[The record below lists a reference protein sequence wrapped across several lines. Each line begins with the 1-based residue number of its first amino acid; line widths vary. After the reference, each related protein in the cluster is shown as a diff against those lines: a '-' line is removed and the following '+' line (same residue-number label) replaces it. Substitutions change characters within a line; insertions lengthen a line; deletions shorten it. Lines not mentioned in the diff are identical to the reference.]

1 MKIKRIIYAVF
12 FTVTLASIF
21 VFTLERDRDLLEI
34 YFLDIGQGDAVY
46 IRTPE
51 GHDMLIDG
59 GPSKIVL
66 QKLSEVMP
74 FYDRSID
81 VVIETHPDAD
91 HIGGLPSVLERYR
104 VGLFIEPG
112 IDSKNAIDDELRKIR
127 MEKDIPSKL
136 ARRGMTIN
144 FGDGAHFDILY
155 PDTDVSGFKN
165 TNDASIVGQMKYG
178 STTIMFTGDS
188 PKKIENYLVSMD
200 GERLKSDVLKAGHHG
215 SHTSSGEKYVKTVAP
230 KYAIISVGKKNRY
243 GHPHAD
249 VLKIFEKL
257 EIQIIRTDKEGTIKF
272 VSDGK
277 SISKKILLYKK

>member
-1 MKIKRIIYAVF
+1 MKIRRIIYTIF
-12 FTVTLASIF
+12 FVLVLASVF
-21 VFTLERDRDLLEI
+21 VFTLERERGLLEI

-46 IRTPE
+46 IRTPG

-59 GPSKIVL
+59 GPSRIIL

-104 VGLFIEPG
+104 IGLFIEPG
-112 IDSKNAIDDELRKIR
+112 INSKNVIDDELHRLR
-127 MEKDIPSKL
+127 AEKDIPSKL
-136 ARRGMTIN
+136 ARRGMIIN
-144 FGDGAHFDILY
+144 FGDGSHFDILY
-155 PDTDVSGFKN
+155 PDTNVSGFKN

-178 STTIMFTGDS
+178 STTIMLTGDS
-188 PKKIENYLVSMD
+188 PKKIENYLIGMD
-200 GERLKSDVLKAGHHG
+200 GEFLKSDVLKAGHHG
-215 SHTSSGEKYVKTVAP
+215 SHTSSGEKYVKAVAP
-230 KYAIISVGKKNRY
+230 QYVVISAGKKNRY

-257 EIQIIRTDKEGTIKF
+257 GIQIIRTDREGTIKF

-277 SISKKILLYKK
+277 SISTKVLLYKK